1 MVRISGTLSSGVSL
15 SGRMSGQN
23 AQHGPANPKAVEQ
36 PERPSLLKD
45 QRPDMTF
52 SGIGRTVDINV

>member
-23 AQHGPANPKAVEQ
+23 ARNGEASAKAVEQ
-36 PERPSLLKD
+36 PERPSLLKG

-52 SGIGRTVDINV
+52 SGIGRTIDINV

>member
-23 AQHGPANPKAVEQ
+23 TQNGQVNPKAVEQ
-36 PERPSLLKD
+36 PDRPSLLKD

-52 SGIGRTVDINV
+52 SGIGRTLDINV

>member
-23 AQHGPANPKAVEQ
+23 AQNGPANTKAVEQ
-36 PERPSLLKD
+36 SDRPSLLKD

-52 SGIGRTVDINV
+52 SGIGRTIDINV

>member
-1 MVRISGTLSSGVSL
+1 MVRISANLSSGVSL

-23 AQHGPANPKAVEQ
+23 AQNSPANAKTVEQ
-36 PERPSLLKD
+36 PDRPSLLKD

-52 SGIGRTVDINV
+52 SGIGRTIDINV